1 MAIELLDEHEQGERV
16 RQWLRDNGSAIIGGI
31 ALGLALIF
39 GWQWYDRSQQE
50 KRVTAAVQ
58 YQALAD
64 AIEREDAESVQSL
77 AGALQ
82 AEYGGTPYAHMAAL
96 ALADQQ
102 LERGE
107 LDAAAATLEQVR
119 SGMDDPAMAALAGL
133 RLARVRLAQGNPEQ
147 ALALAQGVATPTWA
161 GLAGELE
168 GDALVA
174 LGRGDEARSAYQD
187 ALQALDTAAPT
198 RSIIEMKLAAVGGSA
213 EAEGATPGA
222 DSAAGD
228 A

>member
-39 GWQWYDRSQQE
+39 GWQWYERSQQE
-50 KRVTAAVQ
+50 QRVTAAIQ

-64 AIEREDAESVQSL
+64 AIERKDADTVQSL
-77 AGALQ
+77 AGSLQ
-82 AEYGGTPYAHMAAL
+82 AEYAGTPYAQMAAL

-107 LDAAAATLEQVR
+107 LDAAAATLEQAR
-119 SGMDDPAMAALAGL
+119 TGMDDPAMAALASL
-133 RLARVRLAQGNPEQ
+133 RLARIRLAQGNAEQ
-147 ALALAQGVATPTWA
+147 ALALAQGVAVPAWA
-161 GLAGELE
+161 GLASELE

-174 LGRGDEARSAYQD
+174 LDRSDEAQSAYRE
-187 ALQALDTAAPT
+187 ALQALDTGAPT
-198 RSIIEMKLAAVGGSA
+198 RSIIEMKLTAVGGSA
-213 EAEGATPGA
+213 EAEADATGA